1 MCRKWL
7 NQVSKHWSRYVVQKD
22 TQYLVSHYNKYV
34 FGTHVLTF
42 QPEFGF
48 TSEGSGFRPVLLL
61 TFIMRN
67 NIYISSLN
75 EEVAFGRANSN
86 TGKQKVD
93 RYSISLFIFEE
104 NKKLGMYQFKNLG

>member
-1 MCRKWL
+1 
-7 NQVSKHWSRYVVQKD
+7 
-22 TQYLVSHYNKYV
+22 
-34 FGTHVLTF
+34 
-42 QPEFGF
+42 
-48 TSEGSGFRPVLLL
+48 
-61 TFIMRN
+61 MRN

-86 TGKQKVD
+86 TGKKKVG